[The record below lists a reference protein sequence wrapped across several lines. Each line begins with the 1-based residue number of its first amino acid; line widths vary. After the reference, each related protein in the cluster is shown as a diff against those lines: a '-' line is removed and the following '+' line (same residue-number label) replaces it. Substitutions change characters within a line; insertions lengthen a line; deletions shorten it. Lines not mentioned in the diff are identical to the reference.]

1 MKKVIKNG
9 WKRVCA
15 VILAAAMTLTML
27 PVDVQAEDEK
37 KEFYRNGFEDGEYQ
51 GIMGRGAEIEVS
63 TSVHHDVGNN
73 SLAVSKRSATWH
85 GIQLPL
91 AKYVISGN
99 TYDFKVYVKQ
109 DTGSAET
116 IDMGIQY
123 KDASDSTQYPSL
135 AGSSCTSGEWT
146 ELSGSFTVPET
157 ANEIALF
164 LQCSTSETADFY
176 VDDLSISGI
185 PQEINEFKPDA
196 GTYDKMVK
204 QGVFS
209 TGNNARI
216 KAVLQKAR
224 EGKDV
229 SLAYIGGSITEGG
242 GYKPNSA
249 CYAEVSATAFANK
262 YGKDG
267 GGNVH
272 FINAGMSGTSSDI
285 GIIRYGRDVVGRL
298 PEGSSHPDILFVEF
312 AVNDS
317 GCETKGGAYEGLIRQ
332 ALKSGSAVVLVF
344 SVFNNLNRVEEM
356 NYRKYGTK
364 YDLPMIS
371 TADAI
376 KDDYQTPGFYDWFY
390 NDSLH
395 PNANGYK
402 LMADCI
408 LELMDR
414 VDKEDTEPDNITDVD
429 SIEAVTS
436 SSYEE
441 IKMIDSTTTA
451 DSDPAISAISAG
463 GFSSKDSNV
472 PTFQYQYN
480 GKDGEQWFPNNW
492 MYHGNGTNAPLTIE
506 VNCRTFMLL
515 YKETSESAYGSAD
528 LYVDGV
534 KKSTLSCYNKS
545 GWNNGKV
552 CIALQEEES
561 AKHKIELKMAAGDE
575 AKKFTLYAI
584 GYQTDYVAVDQAVEN
599 VVTLINAIGEV
610 LYNDDCKQK
619 IDAAREA
626 YDKLTDTQKELV
638 DNYQTLTDA
647 ETKYNGYQTDDTEAK
662 KVAEL
667 INAIGEVSY
676 NDDCK
681 QKIDAAREAYDKLTD
696 AQKELVD
703 NYQTLTDA
711 ETKYNGYQTDDTEA
725 KKVAELINAIG
736 EVSYNDDCK
745 QKIDAA
751 REAYDKLTDAQKELV
766 DNYQTLTDAEAKYKS
781 LVPSE
786 KNSITE
792 AVVNKIKDQ
801 YYTGKAKKP
810 SLTITYK
817 GSNLK
822 VNEDYT
828 VNYKN
833 NTKIGTATVK
843 IKGKGN
849 YTGEVS
855 KTFKITVKKNAVYTV
870 GSYKYKITNAK
881 TNGKGTVALS
891 GVKSKKGKSIKVAD
905 TVEIGGKK
913 FLVTSIDNNA
923 YLGCSQATSAT
934 IGKNVTKIG
943 SKAFYNCKKLKKITI
958 KSTKLKSVGAKAFK
972 GINKKATIKVPKSK
986 LKAYQRL
993 LKGKGQVASVKIKK

>member
-1 MKKVIKNG
+1 MKKVLRNG
-9 WKRVCA
+9 WKRICA
-15 VILAAAMTLTML
+15 AIVAVAMTLTML

-37 KEFYRNGFEDGEYQ
+37 KELYRNGFEDGEYQ
-51 GIMGRGAEIEVS
+51 GIIGRGEVTLEVS

-73 SLAVSKRSATWH
+73 SLSVSKRTATWH

-91 AKYVISGN
+91 ASIVTSGN

-109 DTGSAET
+109 DTGSEQT
-116 IDMGIQY
+116 CDMGVQY
-123 KDASDSTQYPSL
+123 KDAGGEDHYDSVVGY
-135 AGSSCTSGEWT
+135 GRVCVSGEWT
-146 ELSGSFTVPET
+146 ELRGSFEVPET
-157 ANEIALF
+157 ANGITLY
-164 LQCSTSETADFY
+164 LQCSSSETADFFI
-176 VDDLSISGI
+176 DDLSISGI
-185 PQEINEFKPDA
+185 SASGNEFKPDEEL
-196 GTYDKMVK
+196 YNKMV
-204 QGVFS
+204 QGGVFS

-216 KAVLQKAR
+216 KEALQKAR

-249 CYAEVSATAFANK
+249 CYAEVSATAFGKK
-262 YGKDG
+262 YGVNEGK
-267 GGNVH
+267 NVH

-298 PEGSSHPDILFVEF
+298 PEGSDHPDILFIEF

-376 KDDYQTPGFYDWFY
+376 KDVYQEPGFYKWFY

-414 VDKEDTEPDNITDVD
+414 VDKEETEADNATDVD
-429 SIEAVTS
+429 AIEAVTS
-436 SSYEE
+436 SSYEG

-451 DSDPAISAISAG
+451 DSDPAISAINAG
-463 GFSSKDSNV
+463 GFNSNDGNV
-472 PTFQYQYN
+472 PTYQYLYN
-480 GKDGEQWFPNNW
+480 GNAGEKWFPNNW
-492 MYHGNGTNAPLTIE
+492 MYAGNGTDGPLTIE
-506 VNCRTFMLL
+506 VNCQTFMLV
-515 YKETSESAYGSAD
+515 YKETSENAYGSAD
-528 LYVDGV
+528 LYVDGE
-534 KKSTLSCYNKS
+534 KKSTLHCYNDS

-552 CIALQEEES
+552 CIALQEEKS
-561 AKHKIELKMAAGDE
+561 ALHKIELKMAEGDE

-599 VVTLINAIGEV
+599 VIA
-610 LYNDDCKQK
+610 
-619 IDAAREA
+619 
-626 YDKLTDTQKELV
+626 
-638 DNYQTLTDA
+638 
-647 ETKYNGYQTDDTEAK
+647 
-662 KVAEL
+662 L

-676 NDDCK
+676 DDASK
-681 QKIDAAREAYDKLTD
+681 KKIDAAREAYDKLTD
-696 AQKELVD
+696 AQKALVNNYEL
-703 NYQTLTDA
+703 
-711 ETKYNGYQTDDTEA
+711 
-725 KKVAELINAIG
+725 
-736 EVSYNDDCK
+736 
-745 QKIDAA
+745 
-751 REAYDKLTDAQKELV
+751 
-766 DNYQTLTDAEAKYKS
+766 LTDAEAKYKS
-781 LVPSE
+781 LTPAA
-786 KNSITE
+786 KISITE
-792 AVVNKIKDQ
+792 VTVNKIKDQ

-817 GSNLK
+817 GSSLN
-822 VNEDYT
+822 VNKDYT
-828 VNYKN
+828 VSYKN
-833 NTKIGTATVK
+833 NTKIGTATVTV
-843 IKGKGN
+843 KGKGN
-849 YTGEVS
+849 YTGEIS
-855 KTFKITVKKNAVYTV
+855 KTFKITVKKNANYTI
-870 GSYKYKITNAK
+870 GNYKYKITNAK

-891 GVKSKKGKSIKVAD
+891 GVKSKKGNSIKVAD

-913 FLVTSIDNNA
+913 FLVTSIGNSA
-923 YLGCSQATSAT
+923 FSGCSKATSAT

-943 SKAFYNCKKLKKITI
+943 SKAFYNCKNLKKLTI
-958 KSTKLKSVGAKAFK
+958 KSTKLKSVGSKAFK
-972 GINKKATIKVPKSK
+972 GINKKASIKVPKSK

-993 LKGKGQVASVKIKK
+993 LKGKGQASSVKIKK

>member
-1 MKKVIKNG
+1 MKKVIRNG

-15 VILAAAMTLTML
+15 AILAAAMTLTML
-27 PVDVQAEDEK
+27 PVNVQAEDEK

-85 GIQLPL
+85 GIQLSL

-123 KDASDSTQYPSL
+123 KDASDATQYPTVDK
-135 AGSSCTSGEWT
+135 SSCVSGEWT

-224 EGKDV
+224 AGEDV

-249 CYAEVSATAFANK
+249 CYAEVSATAFAKK

-414 VDKEDTEPDNITDVD
+414 VDKEDAEPDNIIDVD

-463 GFSSKDSNV
+463 GFSSKDSDV

-492 MYHGNGTNAPLTIE
+492 MYNGSGTNTPLTIE

-610 LYNDDCKQK
+610 SYNDDCKQK

-626 YDKLTDTQKELV
+626 YDKLTDAQKELV
-638 DNYQTLTDA
+638 SNYQALTDA
-647 ETKYNGYQTDDTEAK
+647 ETKYSGYQTDDTEAK

-703 NYQTLTDA
+703 NY
-711 ETKYNGYQTDDTEA
+711 K
-725 KKVAELINAIG
+725 
-736 EVSYNDDCK
+736 
-745 QKIDAA
+745 
-751 REAYDKLTDAQKELV
+751 
-766 DNYQTLTDAEAKYKS
+766 TLTDAEAKYKS
-781 LVPSE
+781 LAPSE
-786 KNSITE
+786 KISITE

-822 VNEDYT
+822 VNKDYT

-843 IKGKGN
+843 IKGTGN

-870 GSYKYKITNAK
+870 GNYKYKITNAK

-891 GVKSKKGKSIKVAD
+891 GIKSKKGKSIKVAD
-905 TVEIGGKK
+905 TIEIGGKK
-913 FLVTSIDNNA
+913 FLVTSIGNSA
-923 YLGCSQATSAT
+923 FSGISKATSVT

-972 GINKKATIKVPKSK
+972 GISKKASIQVPKSK
-986 LKAYQRL
+986 LKAYKKL
-993 LKGKGQVASVKIKK
+993 LKGKGQASSVKIKK

>member
-1 MKKVIKNG
+1 M
-9 WKRVCA
+9 
-15 VILAAAMTLTML
+15 
-27 PVDVQAEDEK
+27 
-37 KEFYRNGFEDGEYQ
+37 
-51 GIMGRGAEIEVS
+51 
-63 TSVHHDVGNN
+63 
-73 SLAVSKRSATWH
+73 
-85 GIQLPL
+85 
-91 AKYVISGN
+91 
-99 TYDFKVYVKQ
+99 
-109 DTGSAET
+109 
-116 IDMGIQY
+116 
-123 KDASDSTQYPSL
+123 
-135 AGSSCTSGEWT
+135 
-146 ELSGSFTVPET
+146 
-157 ANEIALF
+157 
-164 LQCSTSETADFY
+164 
-176 VDDLSISGI
+176 
-185 PQEINEFKPDA
+185 
-196 GTYDKMVK
+196 
-204 QGVFS
+204 
-209 TGNNARI
+209 
-216 KAVLQKAR
+216 
-224 EGKDV
+224 
-229 SLAYIGGSITEGG
+229 
-242 GYKPNSA
+242 
-249 CYAEVSATAFANK
+249 
-262 YGKDG
+262 
-267 GGNVH
+267 
-272 FINAGMSGTSSDI
+272 
-285 GIIRYGRDVVGRL
+285 
-298 PEGSSHPDILFVEF
+298 
-312 AVNDS
+312 
-317 GCETKGGAYEGLIRQ
+317 
-332 ALKSGSAVVLVF
+332 F

-610 LYNDDCKQK
+610 
-619 IDAAREA
+619 
-626 YDKLTDTQKELV
+626 
-638 DNYQTLTDA
+638 
-647 ETKYNGYQTDDTEAK
+647 
-662 KVAEL
+662 
-667 INAIGEVSY
+667 SY

-766 DNYQTLTDAEAKYKS
+766 ANYQTLTDAEAKYKS

>member
-1 MKKVIKNG
+1 MKKVLRNG
-9 WKRVCA
+9 WKRICA
-15 VILAAAMTLTML
+15 AIVAVAMTLTML

-37 KEFYRNGFEDGEYQ
+37 KELYRNGFEDGEYQ
-51 GIMGRGAEIEVS
+51 GIIGRGEVTLEVS

-73 SLAVSKRSATWH
+73 SLSVSKRTATWH

-91 AKYVISGN
+91 ASIVTSGN

-109 DTGSAET
+109 DTGSEQT
-116 IDMGIQY
+116 CDMGVQY
-123 KDASDSTQYPSL
+123 KDAGGEDHYDSVVGY
-135 AGSSCTSGEWT
+135 GRVCVSGEWT
-146 ELSGSFTVPET
+146 ELRGSFEVPET
-157 ANEIALF
+157 ANGITLY
-164 LQCSTSETADFY
+164 LQCSSSETADFFI
-176 VDDLSISGI
+176 DDLSISGI

-196 GTYDKMVK
+196 GIYDEMVK

-249 CYAEVSATAFANK
+249 CYAEVSATAFAKK

-285 GIIRYGRDVVGRL
+285 GIIRYGRDVVSRL
-298 PEGSSHPDILFVEF
+298 PEGSDHPDILFIEF

-376 KDDYQTPGFYDWFY
+376 KDDYQKPGFYDWFY

-414 VDKEDTEPDNITDVD
+414 VDKEETEADNVTDVD

-436 SSYEE
+436 SSYER

-463 GFSSKDSNV
+463 GFSSKDSDV
-472 PTFQYQYN
+472 PTFQYKYN

-492 MYHGNGTNAPLTIE
+492 MYNGSGTNTSLTIE
-506 VNCRTFMLL
+506 VNCKTFMLL
-515 YKETSESAYGSAD
+515 FKETSESAYGSAD
-528 LYVDGV
+528 LYVDGE

-552 CIALQEEES
+552 CIALQEQES
-561 AKHKIELKMAAGDE
+561 TTHKIELKMAAGDE

-599 VVTLINAIGEV
+599 VIA
-610 LYNDDCKQK
+610 
-619 IDAAREA
+619 
-626 YDKLTDTQKELV
+626 
-638 DNYQTLTDA
+638 
-647 ETKYNGYQTDDTEAK
+647 
-662 KVAEL
+662 L

-676 NDDCK
+676 DDASK
-681 QKIDAAREAYDKLTD
+681 KKIDAAREAYDKLTD
-696 AQKELVD
+696 AQKVLVD
-703 NYQTLTDA
+703 NYETLTDA
-711 ETKYNGYQTDDTEA
+711 EE
-725 KKVAELINAIG
+725 
-736 EVSYNDDCK
+736 
-745 QKIDAA
+745 
-751 REAYDKLTDAQKELV
+751 
-766 DNYQTLTDAEAKYKS
+766 KYKS
-781 LVPSE
+781 LTPAA
-786 KNSITE
+786 KISITE
-792 AVVNKIKDQ
+792 VTVNKIKDQ

-817 GSNLK
+817 GSSLN
-822 VNEDYT
+822 VNKDYT
-828 VNYKN
+828 VSYKN
-833 NTKIGTATVK
+833 NTKIGTATVTV
-843 IKGKGN
+843 KGKGN
-849 YTGEVS
+849 YTGEIS
-855 KTFKITVKKNAVYTV
+855 KTFKITVKKNANYTI
-870 GSYKYKITNAK
+870 GNYKYKITNAK

-891 GVKSKKGKSIKVAD
+891 GVKSKKGNSIKVAD

-913 FLVTSIDNNA
+913 FLVTSIGNSA
-923 YLGCSQATSAT
+923 FSGCSKATSAT

-943 SKAFYNCKKLKKITI
+943 SKAFYNCKNLKKLTI
-958 KSTKLKSVGAKAFK
+958 KSTKLKSVGSKAFK
-972 GINKKATIKVPKSK
+972 GINKKASIKVPKSK

-993 LKGKGQVASVKIKK
+993 LKGKGQASSVKIKK

>member
-1 MKKVIKNG
+1 MKKVMRNG
-9 WKRVCA
+9 WKRICA
-15 VILAAAMTLTML
+15 AILAATMTLTML
-27 PVDVQAEDEK
+27 PVNVQAEDEK

-73 SLAVSKRSATWH
+73 SLSVTKRSATWH
-85 GIQLPL
+85 GIQLSL

-109 DTGSAET
+109 DTGSAAT

-123 KDASDSTQYPSL
+123 KDASDATQYPTVDS
-135 AGSSCTSGEWT
+135 SSCTSGEWT

-164 LQCSTSETADFY
+164 LQCSSETADFY

-196 GTYDKMVK
+196 GIYDEMVK

-249 CYAEVSATAFANK
+249 CYAEVSATAFAKK

-285 GIIRYGRDVVGRL
+285 GIIRYGRDVVSRL
-298 PEGSSHPDILFVEF
+298 PEGSDHPDILFIEF

-376 KDDYQTPGFYDWFY
+376 KDVYQEPGFYKWFY

-414 VDKEDTEPDNITDVD
+414 VDKEETEADNATDVD
-429 SIEAVTS
+429 AIEAVTS
-436 SSYEE
+436 SSYEG

-451 DSDPAISAISAG
+451 DSDPAISAINAG
-463 GFSSKDSNV
+463 GFNSNDGNV
-472 PTFQYQYN
+472 PTYQYLYN
-480 GKDGEQWFPNNW
+480 GNAGEKWFPNNW
-492 MYHGNGTNAPLTIE
+492 MYAGNGTDGPLTIE
-506 VNCRTFMLL
+506 VNCQTFMLV
-515 YKETSESAYGSAD
+515 YKETSENAYGSAD
-528 LYVDGV
+528 LYVDGE
-534 KKSTLSCYNKS
+534 KKSTLHCYNDS

-552 CIALQEEES
+552 CIALQEEKS
-561 AKHKIELKMAAGDE
+561 ALHKIELKMAEGDE

-599 VVTLINAIGEV
+599 VIA
-610 LYNDDCKQK
+610 
-619 IDAAREA
+619 
-626 YDKLTDTQKELV
+626 
-638 DNYQTLTDA
+638 
-647 ETKYNGYQTDDTEAK
+647 
-662 KVAEL
+662 L

-676 NDDCK
+676 DDASK
-681 QKIDAAREAYDKLTD
+681 KKIDAAREAYDKLTD
-696 AQKELVD
+696 AQKALVNNYEL
-703 NYQTLTDA
+703 
-711 ETKYNGYQTDDTEA
+711 
-725 KKVAELINAIG
+725 
-736 EVSYNDDCK
+736 
-745 QKIDAA
+745 
-751 REAYDKLTDAQKELV
+751 
-766 DNYQTLTDAEAKYKS
+766 LTDAEAKYKS
-781 LVPSE
+781 LTPAA
-786 KNSITE
+786 KISITE
-792 AVVNKIKDQ
+792 VTVNKIKDQ

-817 GSNLK
+817 GSSLN
-822 VNEDYT
+822 VNKDYT
-828 VNYKN
+828 VSYKN
-833 NTKIGTATVK
+833 NTKIGTATVTV
-843 IKGKGN
+843 KGKGN
-849 YTGEVS
+849 YTGEIS
-855 KTFKITVKKNAVYTV
+855 KTFKITVKKNANYTI
-870 GSYKYKITNAK
+870 GNYKYKITNAK

-891 GVKSKKGKSIKVAD
+891 GVKSKKGNSIKVAD

-913 FLVTSIDNNA
+913 FLVTSIGNSA
-923 YLGCSQATSAT
+923 FSGCSKATSAT

-943 SKAFYNCKKLKKITI
+943 SKAFYNCKNLKKLTI
-958 KSTKLKSVGAKAFK
+958 KSTKLKSVGSKAFK
-972 GINKKATIKVPKSK
+972 GINKKASIKVPKSK

-993 LKGKGQVASVKIKK
+993 LKGKGQASSVKIKK